1 MRSLENLVVDM
12 GISSCNLTRFKDSC
26 VEFSD
31 HRLYLVDSS
40 IVNFEDISSGCYSA
54 SYLRQ
59 WAERSVPGYMQQIDG
74 LAVGATFAGRSE
86 NITYIFNSYDQFL
99 VYEGALQSHS
109 FSYLSQAER
118 CFKRQS
124 YGHFHNGWVLNGQL
138 VTAIAS
144 DRLKDIPCVTHEQ
157 VFVLSWHQDHANYWH
172 FIFDVAYRLFVI
184 QQLLN
189 DIYLFDFDFVVI
201 GDDLSDFQ
209 KKMFEALLRRPLDYQ
224 VYPRGCT
231 INNCWMVPITNA
243 SLLNLG
249 MFSAFASALCDGLA
263 NSVMDFTAKDSDGF
277 NLSTISSGRR
287 IYIPRG
293 DARNGR
299 KMINELDVIV
309 LLEKFHFSIIDPG
322 MLSVA
327 EQSMVFNGAD
337 LVVGPHGSAFANILF
352 MSKGAVIELVHG
364 SYDPVHDYLLAKAK
378 GIEFIRIRSG
388 PAFSAHRPSHQDF
401 CCDLNKLSRA
411 LELFC

>member
-1 MRSLENLVVDM
+1 MDM
-12 GISSCNLTRFKDSC
+12 GISNCDLTRFMDSC
-26 VEFSD
+26 VEYSD
-31 HRLYLVDSS
+31 QRLCLVDCS
-40 IVNFEDISSGCYSA
+40 IVDLEDFSSGSYSA

-59 WAERSVPGYMQQIDG
+59 WAERSVPGYMHQIDG
-74 LAVGATFAGRSE
+74 LTVGATFASRSE
-86 NITYIFNSYDQFL
+86 NITYIFNSYDQLL
-99 VYEGALQSHS
+99 VNEGALQSHS

-118 CFKRQS
+118 CFKRQT

-144 DRLKDIPCVTHEQ
+144 DRLKDIPCVTQGQ
-157 VFVLSWHQDHANYWH
+157 VFVLSWHQDHGNYWH
-172 FIFDVAYRLFVI
+172 FIFDVAYRLFAV

-189 DIYLFDFDFVVI
+189 DIHLFDFVFVVV
-201 GDDLSDFQ
+201 GNDLSDFQ
-209 KKMFEALLRRPLDYQ
+209 KEIFEALLRRPLDYQ

-231 INNCWMVPITNA
+231 INSCWMVPITNA
-243 SLLNLG
+243 SLLNSG
-249 MFSAFASALCDGLA
+249 MLSSYASALCNGLA
-263 NSVMDFTAKDSDGF
+263 ISVTDFTGKNSDRF
-277 NLSTISSGRR
+277 NLSTTSARRR

-293 DARNGR
+293 EARNGR

-337 LVVGPHGSAFANILF
+337 LIVGPHGSAFANILF
-352 MSKGAVIELVHG
+352 MSKGVVIELVHG
-364 SYDPVHDYLLAKAK
+364 SYDPIHDYLLAKGK

-388 PAFSAHRPSHQDF
+388 PAFSAYRPSHQDF
-401 CCDLNKLSRA
+401 CCDLRKLRRA